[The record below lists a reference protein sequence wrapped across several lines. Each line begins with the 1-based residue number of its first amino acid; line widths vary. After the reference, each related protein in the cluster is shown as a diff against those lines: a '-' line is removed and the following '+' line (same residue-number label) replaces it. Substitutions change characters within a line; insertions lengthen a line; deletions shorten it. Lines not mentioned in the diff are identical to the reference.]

1 MKVLQPGIYVRGK
14 KKKKKK
20 GKNVPR
26 PSGYADGCQAR
37 REIGTGWKGGMEG
50 LALEDSKELY
60 TRKWQIEVRPTSDTS
75 PFSRRFPQQFFLP
88 ASPPPPFPPK
98 FSSGNA
104 RKGFVLSVFKM
115 VGAREIQLNANFVR
129 CYQKL
134 LIFFLLLNFDP
145 GVPCGGAP
153 PRHHHHPPHR
163 LLHRLRLPGLQDRQV
178 DNTGTI

>member
-1 MKVLQPGIYVRGK
+1 MEERERMKVLQPGIYVRGK

-88 ASPPPPFPPK
+88 ASPPPLSRQ
-98 FSSGNA
+98 SS
-104 RKGFVLSVFKM
+104 VLGMLGKDLYSPSSKWLEQE
-115 VGAREIQLNANFVR
+115 RYN
-129 CYQKL
+129 
-134 LIFFLLLNFDP
+134 
-145 GVPCGGAP
+145 
-153 PRHHHHPPHR
+153 
-163 LLHRLRLPGLQDRQV
+163 
-178 DNTGTI
+178 